1 MNYAI
6 YVVEQSGTIQE
17 PFNRAKLINAGVIEG
32 ILHQQFDNIQKFDGL
47 QKFCY
52 CVILHDV
59 DMLPVRSL
67 KNLNIKRL
75 SVKIYDFKIT
85 S

>member
-1 MNYAI
+1 MTYAI

-32 ILHQQFDNIQKFDGL
+32 ILHQQFDNTQKVDGL
-47 QKFCY
+47 PKFCC

-59 DMLPVRSL
+59 DMLPVRTL
-67 KNLNIKRL
+67 KNFYINLLNQIKN
-75 SVKIYDFKIT
+75 F
-85 S
+85 

>member
-6 YVVEQSGTIQE
+6 YVIEQSGTIQE
-17 PFNRAKLINAGVIEG
+17 PFNRAKLVNAGVIEG
-32 ILHQQFDNIQKFDGL
+32 ILHQHFDNIQKVDGL

-59 DMLPVRSL
+59 DMLPVRNL
-67 KNLNIKRL
+67 KNFLMQLL
-75 SVKIYDFKIT
+75 SEINNF
-85 S
+85 

>member
-6 YVVEQSGTIQE
+6 YVIEQSETIQE

-32 ILHQQFDNIQKFDGL
+32 ILHQHFDNIQKVDGF

-59 DMLPVRSL
+59 DMLTVRTL
-67 KNLNIKRL
+67 KNVFMKLL
-75 SVKIYDFKIT
+75 SEIT
-85 S
+85 INL